1 MDFYYAMTNYQL
13 LECILHKMH
22 LNRSD
27 HKKVM
32 YVSSFLVNNQPKL
45 VESLQKSNIFDAVEY
60 YEETIFSHEDGINLE
75 KEIERISKDVEQKYG
90 KIVSSADHLYIGQ
103 DLYALGLY
111 LVHKGINY
119 IYFEDGCGSYTNED
133 VLHNIIKKENKNR
146 FEILKKLKLVGK
158 SKYAVEVYCDFDHQK
173 RERLE
178 DKCIDFSIKKILKEM
193 KPNEID
199 ILLRMYGF
207 NRKNQKSTGKNKD
220 LLLTWHYTN
229 MNMLSL
235 EEQYLF
241 FSLLTDYFHDD
252 DSTLYIKPHPSDR
265 QPDYKKV
272 FKDAIILEGLMPSEL
287 LPYCIGD
294 VFENGITNWST
305 SVFGLKDIIHNI
317 VNFDKRIDETY
328 VDFDKYYAIV
338 LYLKERKTK
347 EKVTLVCEEFNEIQL
362 ERLFT
367 KYFSNYKKYYVISDK
382 ENPDTDNIHLV
393 NEKTS
398 KDDKKVIELMGSFQ
412 TDHYIHIAKEYQSGE
427 KKNEYVGLYNMDDIH
442 LDSKKE
448 LKYSGYQITITNKT
462 ATEIIPLL
470 CEEKRIEKNK
480 YEKELLE
487 KEKKIEKMQNK
498 IDSYCYDMNALYNS
512 TSWKMTKPFRKTVDF
527 IRHFKKK

>member
-1 MDFYYAMTNYQL
+1 MKVGNSMDLYYAVTNYHL
-13 LECILHKMH
+13 LCCITHKMKYNQNNAT
-22 LNRSD
+22 LLISE
-27 HKKVM
+27 
-32 YVSSFLVNNQPKL
+32 YLTEVNPKL
-45 VESLQKSNIFDAVEY
+45 TSKIEKIKVFDDIVVIDKPEFFESDEYCSKSKLELRITEICKKIDKKYAKILKKASHIYSCVDFDELGIYMIKNNIKYSYFEDACGILSQEELVLKVLHIRKKFIQEMKCLGNNDNVINRYGSLKDQKEGY
-60 YEETIFSHEDGINLE
+60 YNPKDVDYCLKDILKSLTKDEMRKILSIYNLE
-75 KEIERISKDVEQKYG
+75 KL
-90 KIVSSADHLYIGQ
+90 KIP
-103 DLYALGLY
+103 
-111 LVHKGINY
+111 
-119 IYFEDGCGSYTNED
+119 
-133 VLHNIIKKENKNR
+133 ENAN
-146 FEILKKLKLVGK
+146 
-158 SKYAVEVYCDFDHQK
+158 
-173 RERLE
+173 
-178 DKCIDFSIKKILKEM
+178 
-193 KPNEID
+193 
-199 ILLRMYGF
+199 
-207 NRKNQKSTGKNKD
+207 
-220 LLLTWHYTN
+220 LLLTMHYGEQFSN
-229 MNMLSL
+229 
-235 EEQYLF
+235 EEQETIYK
-241 FSLLTDYFHDD
+241 TIIDYFTKENE
-252 DSTLYIKPHPSDR
+252 TLIIKPHPADSIR
-265 QPDYKKV
+265 SYKNIFPKSIELP
-272 FKDAIILEGLMPSEL
+272 KSMPSEL
-287 LPYCIGD
+287 FPYCITTK
-294 VFENGITNWST
+294 FKNGITCWST

-512 TSWKMTKPFRKTVDF
+512 TSWKMTKPFRKIVDF
-527 IRHFKKK
+527 IRHFQKK